1 MKHLILTSSAFQD
14 KGHIPS
20 KYTCDG
26 EDVNPPL
33 EIQNVPEDA
42 QSLALIV
49 EDPDSPGKTWV
60 HWVLFNISPHITR
73 IHEDSVPVG
82 AQETVTDF
90 GNSGYGGPCPT
101 SGVHRYNFKLFALDE
116 MLDLTEDVTREEIEH
131 AMAGHII
138 EKAELT
144 ALYTRE

>member
-1 MKHLILTSSAFQD
+1 MTLTSSAFQD
-14 KGHIPS
+14 RGQIPS

-33 EIQNVPEDA
+33 EIQNVSEDA

-60 HWVLFNISPHITR
+60 HWVVFNISPTITR
-73 IHEDSVPVG
+73 IHEDSVPIG
-82 AQETVTDF
+82 AEEVVTDF
-90 GNSGYGGPCPT
+90 GNSGYGGPCPA
-101 SGVHRYNFKLFALDE
+101 SGIHRYNFKLFALDCRLE
-116 MLDLTEDVTREEIEH
+116 LTEDVTRDEIEQ
-131 AMAGHII
+131 AMSGHIL

-144 ALYTRE
+144 GLYTRE